1 MFGAVMDRYQLR
13 TLLDSLPGLVLSKQQ
28 RTLFREMRLFDKTL
42 LRKMD
47 QPLPMAMVDLT
58 PSVVASTPEEGEQLL
73 ICRLGDVAI
82 LANGASGLG
91 PCLRHSLLRYH
102 FLRRSGL
109 RVIINFGANM
119 VGGKTDRRVTGHA
132 WLTLDQAPYHEA
144 GENWRGFSVMYSFP
158 EQQS

>member
-1 MFGAVMDRYQLR
+1 MDRYQLR

-73 ICRLGDVAI
+73 
-82 LANGASGLG
+82 
-91 PCLRHSLLRYH
+91 
-102 FLRRSGL
+102 
-109 RVIINFGANM
+109 
-119 VGGKTDRRVTGHA
+119 
-132 WLTLDQAPYHEA
+132 
-144 GENWRGFSVMYSFP
+144 
-158 EQQS
+158 